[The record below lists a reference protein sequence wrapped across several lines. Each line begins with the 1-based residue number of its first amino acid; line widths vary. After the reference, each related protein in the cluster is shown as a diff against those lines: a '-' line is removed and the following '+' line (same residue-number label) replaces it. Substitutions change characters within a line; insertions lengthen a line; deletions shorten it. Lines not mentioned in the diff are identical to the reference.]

1 MFSGHYHEAQWFMF
15 SGHYHEAHWFMFSGH
30 YHGLCAEKIILNPF
44 HLFIFTDE
52 TKWKYNN

>member
-15 SGHYHEAHWFMFSGH
+15 SGHYHEAHWFMFSG
-30 YHGLCAEKIILNPF
+30 LILNPF